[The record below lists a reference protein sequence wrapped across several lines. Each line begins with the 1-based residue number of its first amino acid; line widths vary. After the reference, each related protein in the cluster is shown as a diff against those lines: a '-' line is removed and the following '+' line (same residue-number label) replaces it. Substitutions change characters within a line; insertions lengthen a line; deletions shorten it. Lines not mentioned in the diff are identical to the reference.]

1 MLKHHG
7 QFGSAGVGN
16 PVPGLADEDTL
27 VDVDPGQEDRGN
39 NVDLVGSALP
49 TGSPQTDALAL
60 RTCYLTCT
68 LLFEGR
74 GTAERG
80 AYIFG
85 DIPCAQDGEISFQS
99 SLQALLPPAGVEDAV
114 HQRLPVPCQPPLK

>member
-1 MLKHHG
+1 MLKQHG
-7 QFGSAGVGN
+7 QSGSAGVVT
-16 PVPGLADEDTL
+16 PVPGTTDEDTRM
-27 VDVDPGQEDRGN
+27 DADTCQEDRGN
-39 NVDLVGSALP
+39 DVDLVGSALP
-49 TGSPQTDALAL
+49 TGSPQTDALAF

-85 DIPCAQDGEISFQS
+85 DIPCAQDGEIS
-99 SLQALLPPAGVEDAV
+99 L
-114 HQRLPVPCQPPLK
+114 